1 MWYEGWEMKPYLK
14 SDQLPKINKEKKVPF
29 GMRKNK
35 GNFDKKPSK
44 PLKQTRLE
52 KKAQKIEKG
61 DREYLDW
68 VHTTSYP
75 CFVCSTYQDIEWHH
89 TKENSHSKKNH
100 KELLP
105 LCAKHHRLDA
115 NLSAHGNAKA
125 FRLAYPIEVQREFAK
140 KVYLEFL
147 KEII

>member
-1 MWYEGWEMKPYLK
+1 MSSYLK
-14 SDQLPKINKEKKVPF
+14 SDQLPKINKEKKIPF

-44 PLKQTRLE
+44 PLKQTRL
-52 KKAQKIEKG
+52 KKKPQNIEKI
-61 DREYLDW
+61 DKEYLDW
-68 VHTTSYP
+68 VHTQSYH
-75 CFVCSTYQDIEWHH
+75 CFVCSTYLDIEWHH
-89 TKENSHSKKNH
+89 IKEDSHSKKNH

-105 LCAKHHRLDA
+105 LCINHHRLGTDI
-115 NLSAHGNAKA
+115 SAHGNTKA

-140 KVYLEFL
+140 NIYLEFL